1 MNASR
6 MAAIGHF
13 FLKYRK
19 AGILTGVAL
28 DDPLL
33 AGIDPDTIEAGMPED
48 FAKDLEAL
56 GPTFVKV
63 GQALSTRPDFVPAPY
78 IAALERMQDAVAIVD
93 ARTMRAIIESELG
106 VRINTLFATFD
117 DTPVGSASLSQVYS
131 ATLRDGRPVAVKVQ
145 RPDVAATIR
154 EDLDMLAKLAGTV
167 GMISDTPRR
176 YGFSDWVGEF
186 RKTISGELDY
196 RREGENLETFAR
208 HLDKY
213 PNIFV
218 PQPIWDYSSAHVLTM
233 EMVTGVKVTRISEL
247 RRIDPGESL
256 GNLAADLMRAYL
268 DQMFV
273 HGLIHA
279 DPHPGNV
286 LLTPDGRLALLDLGM
301 VAHLP
306 PRLRDQ
312 LLKLLLAV
320 VDGRGEQAAETFIH
334 LSTRLEDFDE
344 ANFSRETARLIAQ
357 YASSPDASSHS
368 EGRLLLELTRV
379 GTACGLRPPAELPL
393 LAKTLLNLEAVS
405 VALDPQ
411 MPLKR
416 IVEEHLQKV
425 LMEQIK
431 QTFAPNRLAS
441 DLLEVQ
447 ELVRESPRRL
457 SQLLRTLSDNRF
469 RVHITGLEESRLI
482 ESMQKIANRI
492 TAGIITAGL
501 ILGAAMMMR
510 IPTSTHL
517 FGYPA
522 LALILFLIAF
532 VLGTTLVASTLFSDR
547 KARPKEERD
556 PI

>member
-1 MNASR
+1 